1 MKKRGDI
8 EQIFIKNANFEF
20 LPDFRPARGK
30 NGENEGVRN
39 GGKNDRNKIIAYAGA
54 SNFVQAL
61 AAALGKVCAGFR
73 AVPILGLPPRPR
85 RKSGS
90 TSPILAKKCQNI

>member
-39 GGKNDRNKIIAYAGA
+39 GGKWSVKRFVNGNDNENRSETISHRQY
-54 SNFVQAL
+54 
-61 AAALGKVCAGFR
+61 FR
-73 AVPILGLPPRPR
+73 TAMLIFHL
-85 RKSGS
+85 
-90 TSPILAKKCQNI
+90 KCFMK

>member
-39 GGKNDRNKIIAYAGA
+39 GGENDRNKINDYCFLQYTTSYAFRRIAWNIFL
-54 SNFVQAL
+54 SQ
-61 AAALGKVCAGFR
+61 KT
-73 AVPILGLPPRPR
+73 PIG
-85 RKSGS
+85 GS
-90 TSPILAKKCQNI
+90 TMRPQ